1 MNLRPPR
8 FWTALQRFWQRDES
22 LSVLLALLV
31 LFAFVLPPFVPH
43 RGASSPVAAG
53 LFSCLLV
60 AGVATVMRQKRWVV
74 AIVAVA
80 VLLALPLRWAAWVG
94 PGDAFTRWSVASET
108 FALVTLALVV
118 LNMVLRPGTI
128 TRYRIEGAVAA
139 YILLGLA
146 WSGAYQLV
154 WLSDPAAFAGTVSD
168 SSRQWI
174 YLSFVTLTSTGYG
187 DITPLHPV
195 ARSLAV
201 AEALT
206 GQLYIAILISRL
218 VALELQSR
226 PEKK

>member
-1 MNLRPPR
+1 MDMRRPRP
-8 FWTALQRFWQRDES
+8 WSALQRFWQRDES
-22 LSVLLALLV
+22 LSILLALLV
-31 LFAFVLPPFVPH
+31 LFTFVLPPFISH
-43 RGASSPVAAG
+43 RSANSPVAAV

-60 AGVATVMRQKRWVV
+60 AGVATVMQQRRWVV
-74 AIVAVA
+74 AIVVVA
-80 VLLALPLRWAAWVG
+80 VVLALPLRWAAWFE
-94 PGDAFTRWSVASET
+94 PGGVFARWSVAAET

-118 LNMVLRPGTI
+118 LGMVLRPGTI

-146 WSGAYQLV
+146 WSGAYELV
-154 WLSDPAAFAGTVSD
+154 WLSAPAAFGGSVLD

-174 YLSFVTLTSTGYG
+174 YYSFVTLTSTGYG
-187 DITPLHPV
+187 DLTPVHPV